1 MSLSRSTQCALQ
13 CTNLANNPSS
23 LGALNMSTT
32 VSATNSASEIQTVTS
47 VKNSTHSPNLVGHSP
62 QRERLEPNN
71 TRSLKCPRCAYPL
84 RYLLPTLPKRALAAV
99 PKLQV
104 PRARLALGRHERL
117 RRWRAVIL
125 DRAFPTNDLPPP
137 LLTWRLPTNALAL
150 NIYQKK
156 HFLPHTPLRN
166 VHLFNA
172 SANQQ
177 NAVRF
182 KANSRST
189 YTK

>member
-1 MSLSRSTQCALQ
+1 MSLPRSTQCALQ

-104 PRARLALGRHERL
+104 ARARLALGRHERL

-137 LLTWRLPTNALAL
+137 ASNLATPNQRTRAKYLPKRTFLTAHATTKCAPF
-150 NIYQKK
+150 Q
-156 HFLPHTPLRN
+156 
-166 VHLFNA
+166 
-172 SANQQ
+172 
-177 NAVRF
+177 RF
-182 KANSRST
+182 R
-189 YTK
+189 